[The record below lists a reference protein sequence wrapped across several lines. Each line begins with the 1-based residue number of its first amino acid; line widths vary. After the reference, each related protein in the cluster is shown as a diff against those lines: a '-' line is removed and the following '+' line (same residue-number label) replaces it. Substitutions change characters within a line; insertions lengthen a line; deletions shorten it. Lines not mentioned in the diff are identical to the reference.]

1 MKLTTSKGN
10 EYTVDWI
17 DGATVISNEVI
28 LQMNDARNLSVIAG
42 EFEGLEW
49 MKRESDLQGS
59 KEFHGFNT
67 INRIYRLPNGKVQI
81 ALCKKAVNTDG

>member
-1 MKLTTSKGN
+1 MKLITSKGN

-49 MKRESDLQGS
+49 LKRESELQGD
-59 KEFHGFNT
+59 KEFHGFT
-67 INRIYRLPNGKVQI
+67 KLNRIYRLSNGKVQI
-81 ALCKKAVNTDG
+81 ALSKGE

>member
-28 LQMNDARNLSVIAG
+28 LQMNDARSLSVIAG

-49 MKRESDLQGS
+49 LKRESELQGN
-59 KEFHGFNT
+59 KEFHGFT
-67 INRIYRLPNGKVQI
+67 SVNRIYRLSNGKVQI
-81 ALCKKAVNTDG
+81 ALCKPSGER